1 MRALVRTL
9 FRILS
14 APFRLILWIVSGIFK
29 WITNRIKAIYYF
41 FTSEPDD
48 SPLTDTF
55 EKATQSPKGFLSAIL
70 LHLVDLRKHFIRVAL
85 VLLIVSIIAFDNTE
99 LLFDWLAQPTGGINE
114 LTSVDITETV
124 RVALRVALLAG
135 FFVSLPYIGLEMLL
149 FVAEGIRRRTR
160 LMLLAL
166 IPIVTIL
173 FAGGMLFAY
182 GVMLPV
188 AVPFLLD
195 MFDIPRINRLD
206 TYISFVIAIMF
217 WLGVAFQFPLISF
230 ILSALGI
237 LKPQALL
244 NQWRISVV
252 IIAILAAVIT
262 PTPDIFN
269 MMVVFV
275 PLLFIYVLG
284 VGTSFIA
291 RARWGKQE
299 TDNEE

>member
-1 MRALVRTL
+1 MRAIIRSI
-9 FRILS
+9 FRILT
-14 APFRLILWIVSGIFK
+14 APFRFAIWIISSILK
-29 WITNRIKAIYYF
+29 WIYNRVKAIYKF
-41 FTSEPDD
+41 FTAEPDD
-48 SPLTDTF
+48 APLAETF
-55 EKATQSPKGFLSAIL
+55 AKATQSPKGFLTAIL
-70 LHLVDLRKHFIRVAL
+70 LHLVDLRNHLIRITL
-85 VLLIVSIIAFDNTE
+85 VLLIASVIAFDKTE

-135 FFVSLPYIGLEMLL
+135 FFVSLPYIGLEMLI
-149 FVAEGIRRRTR
+149 FVADGIRRRTR
-160 LMLLAL
+160 MMFLAL

-182 GVMLPV
+182 SVMLPV

-206 TYISFVIAIMF
+206 TYISFIIAIMF
-217 WLGVAFQFPLISF
+217 WLGIAFQFPLVSF
-230 ILSALGI
+230 ILSSLGI
-237 LKPQALL
+237 LKPQTLL
-244 NQWRISVV
+244 KQWRISVV

-269 MMVVFV
+269 MMIVFV
-275 PLLFIYVLG
+275 PLLFIYFLG

-291 RARWGKQE
+291 RTRRGKRESDSQP
-299 TDNEE
+299 